1 MRTITIG
8 VVENEMV
15 IADTICLTLRKLGYD
30 VFPPASNYN
39 KALKLIEESKPDL
52 LLLDINLGGQKDGID
67 LAYFIRENYST
78 PIIFLTANSDKATI
92 ERAKPVRPNAFLVKP
107 FTKEDLYTAVEIA
120 MSNFS
125 VTEKEEQKNNEALF
139 IKDGYNFTK
148 VLLKEITHILS
159 DHNYVTFHLS
169 TGKKYMQRSTLQ
181 EMMQKLPADKFVKVN
196 RGAII
201 NVDAITTIAT
211 ERVFIDDIEF
221 SCSKASQEDV
231 RRLLNK
237 AKQH

>member
-1 MRTITIG
+1 MRTISIG

-15 IADTICLTLRKLGYD
+15 IADTICLTLRKLGYE

-39 KALKLIEESKPDL
+39 KAIKLIEECKPDL

-67 LAYFIRENYST
+67 LAYLVRENHTT

-107 FTKEDLYTAVEIA
+107 FTKEDLFTAVEIA

-125 VTEKEEQKNNEALF
+125 VTEKDEQRTRDAIF

-148 VLLKEITHILS
+148 VLLKEITHVLS
-159 DHNYVTFHLS
+159 DHNYVTFYLNN
-169 TGKKYMQRSTLQ
+169 GKKHMQRSTLQ
-181 EMMQKLPADKFVKVN
+181 EMMHKLPAEKFVKIN

-201 NVDAITTIAT
+201 NADAITKVTT
-211 ERVFIDDIEF
+211 EKVFIDTLEF
-221 SCSKASQEDV
+221 SCSKSSHQEV
-231 RRLLNK
+231 LSILQQSK
-237 AKQH
+237 EI